1 MARKP
6 LRIAITGA
14 AGHIGYALIFRI
26 AAGDMLGP
34 DQPVILQMLELP
46 TEAAQKALHGVMLEL
61 EDCAFP
67 LLVDMVGTDD
77 PKVAFKDADFALLVG
92 ARPRGPGMER
102 ADLLRENAKIF
113 IEQGKALNETASRN
127 VHVLVVGNP
136 ANSNAY
142 ITMNTA
148 KDIPREN
155 FCAMMRLDQNRA
167 KSLLAVKSGVPV
179 SSVSHLPVWGNH
191 SPAMYP
197 DISNAIVDGRMATD
211 IVSHDW
217 YTNEFIPT
225 IANRGAEIIQAR
237 GLSSAASAANAVIDN
252 ISNWVFGSEDQWV
265 SMGVVSD
272 GSYGVP
278 EGLMFG
284 FPCNCDHG
292 VWEIVQG
299 LDIDDF
305 SQQMLNKSINEL
317 AEERENIKHF
327 LQ

>member
-1 MARKP
+1 MAKKP
-6 LRIAITGA
+6 VRVAITGA

-46 TEAAQKALHGVMLEL
+46 TEGAQKALHGVMLEL

-92 ARPRGPGMER
+92 AKPRGPGMER

-113 IEQGKALNETASRN
+113 IEQGKALNEVASRN

-136 ANSNAY
+136 ANSNAF

-167 KSLLAVKSGVPV
+167 KSLLAVKADVPV
-179 SSVSHLPVWGNH
+179 ASVIHLPVWGNH

-197 DISNAIVDGRMATD
+197 DITNALVNGQKATD
-211 IVSHDW
+211 IVDQEW
-217 YTNEFIPT
+217 YINEFIPT

-252 ISNWVFGSEDQWV
+252 IGNWVCGSSDQWV

-284 FPCNCDHG
+284 FPCNCDEG
-292 VWEIVQG
+292 KWEIVQG
-299 LDIDDF
+299 LEIDDF

-317 AEERENIKHF
+317 VEERENIKH
-327 LQ
+327 LL